1 MKNTILISPIVTEK
15 ATANAQKNVYG
26 FLVAKN
32 ATKSSVKHAVTSY
45 YNVEVDKIRIVV
57 RKGKVQRVG
66 RRMTPKRLPD
76 KKIAFVHVTKGSISL
91 FPKA

>member
-26 FLVAKN
+26 FVVAKD
-32 ATKSSVKHAVTSY
+32 ATKNSVRQAVTSY
-45 YNVEVDKIRIVV
+45 YNVEVGNVRIVV

-66 RRMTPKRLPD
+66 RRMTPKKHAD
-76 KKIAFVHVTKGSISL
+76 KKIALVQVTKGSISL